1 MSYSRL
7 TRNLKRTPLFW
18 LAVLAVILVQWSS
31 DSTLNAQR
39 RDRATNGVTAATGQ
53 GENAQDLREFWTAER
68 MATARPMEKFV
79 DADEGMQVTG
89 TQALAVGATP
99 RLV

>member
-18 LAVLAVILVQWSS
+18 LAGLAVVLVQWSS

-39 RDRATNGVTAATGQ
+39 QQDRAANGVTVATGQ
-53 GENAQDLREFWTAER
+53 GESAQDLREFWTAER
-68 MATARPMEKFV
+68 MASAKPMEKFV
-79 DADEGMQVTG
+79 DADEGVQVTG
-89 TQALAVGATP
+89 TQALPAGA
-99 RLV
+99 RAG